1 MLSVLRRQA
10 QSPFIQATVVII
22 ALVFIFWGVG
32 SSRRGGANIVAT
44 VNDEA
49 ISLQE
54 YQQAY
59 DRSLSQFREQFGG
72 TIPKGLLE
80 SLDIKS
86 QVLKQLIQR
95 RLLQQA
101 GEEMGVRV
109 SNAEVMQAIQ
119 EMEAFRTEGKFDLD
133 QYNTLLSASRTTP
146 EIFESSMR
154 SDLLSKKVLERL
166 NEFAKVPQAELEQ
179 RFGYENEKIR
189 LEYVSFA
196 ADDFKEKVE
205 VDDEGLSAYYDE
217 NKEKYKTDTQ
227 IKLDYLSFSVED
239 EAEQVET
246 SPEEMRNY
254 YEQNIKRFTTPEKR
268 SARHILFQVDE
279 SAPEEVVSKKR
290 EQAQKVLEMAR
301 AGADFAELAKQYSEG
316 PSAPQGGNLG
326 SFGRGQMVKPFE
338 DAVFSLTE
346 GDISG
351 IVRTRFGFHIIKLE
365 KIIPQKVKTFEEARK
380 QIAFNLKR
388 EKAASLAF
396 DKANKAYE
404 DIILAGSL
412 DKFAEESEVKVHET
426 DFFSRQSTPSADAS
440 EQSILSDPTFLNA
453 AFALKKG
460 ELSSLVDLGR
470 AYAIIYAKDIKEPEI
485 SPLEEVGEQV
495 RNDYIAEE
503 AEGLAR
509 KAAEDFLAAVADSK
523 EEGTSWEKEVEKRG
537 LIPEET
543 DLLSRHDLEESGSM
557 KLPAAVIEKGF
568 GLSNEKP
575 YPEQIEADGNTFYV
589 FRFKEKQEPQPQLF
603 AEEQEEFKARLLDEK
618 RRNLLTAWFANLEAK
633 AKITVNKELL

>member
-32 SSRRGGANIVAT
+32 TSRRGGANVVAT
-44 VNDEA
+44 VNDET
-49 ISLQE
+49 ITLQD

-80 SLDIKS
+80 SLDMKS

-95 RLLQQA
+95 LLLHRA

-119 EMEAFRTEGKFDLD
+119 EMEAFRTEGRFDLD
-133 QYNTLLSASRTTP
+133 QYNALLSASRTTP

-154 SDLLSKKVLERL
+154 SDLLSKKVMERL
-166 NEFAKVPQAELEQ
+166 DRFAKVPQTEIQQ

-196 ADDFKEKVE
+196 VDDFKEKVK
-205 VDDEGLSAYYDE
+205 VDEEGLSAYYDE
-217 NKEKYKTDTQ
+217 NKGKYKTDTQ
-227 IKLDYLSFSVED
+227 VKLNYLSFSVED
-239 EAEQVET
+239 EVGQVET
-246 SPEEMRNY
+246 SPEQMRSY
-254 YEQNIKRFTTPEKR
+254 YEENIKRFTTPEQR
-268 SARHILFQVDE
+268 SARHILFRVDE
-279 SAPEEVVSKKR
+279 SAPEEAVSPKR
-290 EQAQKVLEMAR
+290 EQAQKILEMAR

-338 DAVFSLTE
+338 DAAFSLTE
-346 GDISG
+346 GAISE

-365 KIIPQKVKTFEEARK
+365 KIIPQKVKSFEEARE
-380 QIAFNLKR
+380 QIAFSLKR
-388 EKAASLAF
+388 EKAANLAF
-396 DKANKAYE
+396 AKASKAYE

-412 DKFAEESEVKVHET
+412 DRFAEESKAKVHET
-426 DFFSRQSTPSADAS
+426 DFFSRQSTPSMDAS
-440 EQSILSDPTFLNA
+440 EQSILSNPTFLNA

-485 SPLEEVGEQV
+485 SPLEEVREQV
-495 RNDYIAEE
+495 RNDYIAER
-503 AEGLAR
+503 AETLAR
-509 KAAEDFLAAVADSK
+509 EAAEDFLAAVADSQAESNW
-523 EEGTSWEKEVEKRG
+523 EEEVEKAG
-537 LIPEET
+537 LTLEES
-543 DLLSRHDLEESGSM
+543 DFLSRNDLEETGSM
-557 KLPAAVIEKGF
+557 QLPAAVIDKGF
-568 GLSNEKP
+568 RLSNEKP
-575 YPEQIEADGNTFYV
+575 YPEQIEVDGSTFYV

-603 AEEQEEFKARLLDEK
+603 EEKQEEFKARLLDEK
-618 RRNLLTAWFANLEAK
+618 RRNLLTAWLANLEAK
-633 AKITVNKELL
+633 AEITVNQELL